1 MLTAAVVSFLACY
14 AAVPAALRAAR
25 SWRLLDT
32 PGERKHARAVPR
44 GGGIGVAIGLAAGCL
59 AAWLAGA
66 FPASPP
72 GDAGGVLPVIAA
84 TGIVFALGLYDDAR
98 GCSPGTKLF
107 FQTVAAVLVVGAGDS
122 IGVPGTLFGSV
133 ELLDGSLLGAAG
145 AAVAV
150 GWLVGIT
157 NAVNFL
163 DGLDGLATG
172 TAAMAAAALA
182 LSAAVQGDAASAA
195 VALALSA
202 ACFAFLRYNWRP
214 ARVFLGDAGSL
225 TIGFV
230 LAWLALNV
238 ALPATGVAAALAPLL
253 VLGLPAFDALLVIRD
268 RYRQDPGRV
277 WWARVQRVVEG
288 DRNHLHHLL
297 LGVTGPRGVVLALY
311 GFVAMS
317 CAVALIALFRGDA
330 YLAAGGLAAQVLLLA
345 LGRYLLVRRAPARDA
360 DGTFTIRGARA
371 AGREDESAGAGAV
384 ERWTSG

>member
-25 SWRLLDT
+25 SWWLLDT

-59 AAWLAGA
+59 AARLAGM
-66 FPASPP
+66 FPASP
-72 GDAGGVLPVIAA
+72 GDAGGVLPFIAA

-107 FQTVAAVLVVGAGDS
+107 FQTAAAILVVGAGDS
-122 IGVPGTLFGSV
+122 IGVPGTSFGSV

-150 GWLVGIT
+150 VWLVGIT

-163 DGLDGLATG
+163 DGLDGLVAG
-172 TAAMAAAALA
+172 SAAMAAAALA
-182 LSAAVQGDAASAA
+182 LSAALQGDAASAV

-202 ACFAFLRYNWRP
+202 ACLAFLRYNWRP

-253 VLGLPAFDALLVIRD
+253 VLGLPAFDALLVIRH
-268 RYRQDPGRV
+268 RYREDPGRV

-330 YLAAGGLAAQVLLLA
+330 YLAAGGLAAQVILLA
-345 LGRYLLVRRAPARDA
+345 LGRYLLVRRRPARDA
-360 DGTFTIRGARA
+360 EGIFTIRGARA
-371 AGREDESAGAGAV
+371 AGRAEAAEADAV
-384 ERWTSG
+384 ERWTSR